1 LGNYKKGHEISIP
14 ITPNI
19 FMKNKLTVLLSIFLI
34 AAALSASDWK
44 ILEST
49 PEQLIISVE
58 FSPWDTDEK
67 PKEIGLTIGL
77 PSKRIPQYQI
87 SGLTSKPVN
96 SQNLKPDTNI
106 LDLVVRWEQAGRFR
120 DLNTA
125 VLVISPLIRRNNTVQ
140 AVQAVQVTIPFEQRI
155 TDGKRVRGNEQG
167 LYRYRIINW
176 NAAQNWVQRT
186 APKRHFKSKS
196 LPTGDWYRIPVVE
209 DGMAKITH
217 SILEDAGIS
226 VSTIDP
232 RYLRLYTNPQG
243 GRPMPSTVGVDIP
256 ENLMETAIS
265 VTGEDDGSFDSSD
278 EILFYSRGPR
288 GFDVSGASAQFTQNP
303 YTDTNYYWLLV
314 PTVNDSMGLR
324 IETISESPDSPV
336 PLDYGISYLHLE
348 TDSENP
354 YESGIEWF
362 GTTFTKDQTISN
374 AFTIHNPKQGVDATL
389 DFAVKGAKASESGSW
404 PSHIIKVYQQNKSN
418 GVIFQTSFSGVSV
431 KEYSLDLSENLLS
444 DGTHYILLE
453 NASTNSNSKLYR
465 DWLTFQYG
473 RELIWEGNEFEF
485 WSPANVTAARF
496 TLEEADDDLQI
507 WDITNITETDAR
519 EISFIGGSGTFET
532 SLSSE
537 NSTRYVVFSN
547 EDVVEVEEMTHE
559 AGITFTDLRISTYPI
574 DHIIISPAEFLT
586 SANELAAHRENS
598 IAAPLKTI
606 YNEFSGGVADPL
618 AIRYF
623 LKWTKENWR
632 DPSDDTFPQFVLL
645 FGDGDYD
652 YRNITGNANIRIPT
666 FQSLTLNG
674 ISSDDRF
681 VYLDGSTP
689 DMAIGRFTAET
700 LTDAEIMVTKT
711 IAYESE
717 PEMGLWRRRITLLAD
732 DFSAPETSVNTE
744 KSHVVNNENV
754 ANHIPVGMEIRKIY
768 SEGYPAVSD
777 GSSYGITRPN
787 ATQALFDVL
796 EEGTALLNFIGHGNS
811 NQWTHETL
819 LSTSRGDLSSINT
832 GNRLPI
838 WIAGTCSWGKFDN
851 VGGSAMSEELMRME
865 ENGAIATISTT
876 DPISFSA
883 NEQFI
888 DNFFDALF
896 ENGMISNQSLG
907 SIFQSIKTGG
917 YGSEL
922 FHLFGDPALKICM
935 PGDTLSVPSV
945 AETLTAL
952 ETANFSGTTTSSQPS
967 DGNGFAIL
975 YDSESDASFTYT
987 IDDDTY
993 SVPYTKPGK
1002 TLYRGAIEFT
1012 GNEYDGGFILPKDVT
1027 IGDSSGKLVVY
1038 LYSEQNNTLWEGMG
1052 VHTDLTFIGDTSNT
1066 LDTEGPQITF
1076 SSDGR
1081 IVSWGDN
1088 LNIQDV
1094 LSVEIADPIGVN
1106 LTGEVGHDIR
1116 IWQDEDES
1124 TSEDVTDLF
1133 VYNTGSYTEGTLF
1146 YPLQNLDDEVMLT
1159 IEAWDNANNVSKEN
1173 LKLNLIES
1181 SDFTLSNVFNYPNPF
1196 SKSTQFAFEVSQSA
1210 SINIK
1215 VYTLTGQLV
1224 TEVGD
1229 LFESHYGYSHIDW
1242 NGRDEFGDE
1251 IANGPYLYQLTA
1263 EPDDG
1268 GKKISII
1275 GKLAKYK

>member
-1 LGNYKKGHEISIP
+1 
-14 ITPNI
+14 
-19 FMKNKLTVLLSIFLI
+19 
-34 AAALSASDWK
+34 
-44 ILEST
+44 
-49 PEQLIISVE
+49 
-58 FSPWDTDEK
+58 
-67 PKEIGLTIGL
+67 
-77 PSKRIPQYQI
+77 
-87 SGLTSKPVN
+87 
-96 SQNLKPDTNI
+96 
-106 LDLVVRWEQAGRFR
+106 
-120 DLNTA
+120 
-125 VLVISPLIRRNNTVQ
+125 
-140 AVQAVQVTIPFEQRI
+140 
-155 TDGKRVRGNEQG
+155 
-167 LYRYRIINW
+167 
-176 NAAQNWVQRT
+176 
-186 APKRHFKSKS
+186 
-196 LPTGDWYRIPVVE
+196 
-209 DGMAKITH
+209 
-217 SILEDAGIS
+217 
-226 VSTIDP
+226 
-232 RYLRLYTNPQG
+232 
-243 GRPMPSTVGVDIP
+243 
-256 ENLMETAIS
+256 
-265 VTGEDDGSFDSSD
+265 
-278 EILFYSRGPR
+278 
-288 GFDVSGASAQFTQNP
+288 
-303 YTDTNYYWLLV
+303 
-314 PTVNDSMGLR
+314 
-324 IETISESPDSPV
+324 
-336 PLDYGISYLHLE
+336 
-348 TDSENP
+348 
-354 YESGIEWF
+354 
-362 GTTFTKDQTISN
+362 
-374 AFTIHNPKQGVDATL
+374 
-389 DFAVKGAKASESGSW
+389 
-404 PSHIIKVYQQNKSN
+404 
-418 GVIFQTSFSGVSV
+418 
-431 KEYSLDLSENLLS
+431 
-444 DGTHYILLE
+444 
-453 NASTNSNSKLYR
+453 
-465 DWLTFQYG
+465 
-473 RELIWEGNEFEF
+473 
-485 WSPANVTAARF
+485 
-496 TLEEADDDLQI
+496 
-507 WDITNITETDAR
+507 
-519 EISFIGGSGTFET
+519 
-532 SLSSE
+532 
-537 NSTRYVVFSN
+537 
-547 EDVVEVEEMTHE
+547 
-559 AGITFTDLRISTYPI
+559 
-574 DHIIISPAEFLT
+574 
-586 SANELAAHRENS
+586 
-598 IAAPLKTI
+598 
-606 YNEFSGGVADPL
+606 
-618 AIRYF
+618 
-623 LKWTKENWR
+623 
-632 DPSDDTFPQFVLL
+632 
-645 FGDGDYD
+645 
-652 YRNITGNANIRIPT
+652 
-666 FQSLTLNG
+666 
-674 ISSDDRF
+674 
-681 VYLDGSTP
+681 
-689 DMAIGRFTAET
+689 MAIGRFTAET

-1038 LYSEQNNTLWEGMG
+1038 LYSEQNNTLWEGLG
-1052 VHTDLTFIGDTSNT
+1052 VHADLTFIGDTSNT

-1081 IVSWGDN
+1081 TVSWGDN
-1088 LNIQDV
+1088 LNLQDV

-1106 LTGEVGHDIR
+1106 LTGEVGHHIR

-1133 VYNTGSYTEGTLF
+1133 VYNTGSYTEGTLS

-1181 SDFTLSNVFNYPNPF
+1181 SEFTLSNVFNYPNPF
-1196 SKSTQFAFEVSQSA
+1196 SKSTQFAFEVSQPA
-1210 SINIK
+1210 SVSIK
-1215 VYTLTGQLV
+1215 VFSLTGQLV
-1224 TEVGD
+1224 IEVGD
-1229 LFESHYGYSHIDW
+1229 IFESHYGYSHIDW
-1242 NGRDEFGDE
+1242 NGKDDFGGE
-1251 IANGPYLYQLTA
+1251 IANGAYLYQLTA